1 VGDLHLAESS
11 SYGENTHTFKVSV
24 HPEYFNPIDWNEFP
38 QLLFSN
44 LQRESFVVQEGRV
57 PVGQTQRRPG
67 LHIEQPGAIIKGGEM
82 ITYGDPEYEILAWG
96 MGHVCEEGIP
106 IGGIYM
112 SSSVTGSSAVWP
124 VQVSTPGEVAD
135 AHGGI
140 EHMRGHLGVPRVLEA
155 NQLCWF
161 TDRTPH
167 EALPLETPKHNP
179 GAKFVYRQFFRLV
192 AGPISVWYSKH
203 NTPNPLGV
211 LPDAPISDDDK
222 FADRH

>member
-1 VGDLHLAESS
+1 MDRV
-11 SYGENTHTFKVSV
+11 
-24 HPEYFNPIDWNEFP
+24 
-38 QLLFSN
+38 LLPPN
-44 LQRESFVVQEGRV
+44 LQFNQTTILQLICFSYHSRELFAVQEGWV

-67 LHIEQPGAIIKGGEM
+67 LHIEQPGAIVRRDEL
-82 ITYGDPEYEILAWG
+82 ITLRKNPKYRVLAWG
-96 MGHVCEEGIP
+96 LGHVSAEGVP
-106 IGGIYM
+106 YGGIFM
-112 SSSVTGSSAVWP
+112 SSSVAGSSAVWP
-124 VQVSTPGEVAD
+124 VEISTPREVAD

-167 EALPLETPKHNP
+167 EALPLEAPKDNP
-179 GAKFVYRQFFRLV
+179 GAEFVYRQFFRLV

-211 LPDAPISDDDK
+211 LPDAPISDEDK
-222 FADRH
+222 FGDRQ